1 MKKFKKN
8 NYRLKFLFFAILF
21 LFDIKA
27 VNSQAP
33 AQIIGDQF
41 IYTKK
46 NIKQENVKQENIK
59 QDNQLNSSQQSSKN
73 KDVAI
78 NPSQNNS
85 SQTLD
90 NAVKQVNLDINKI
103 AKTSDNA
110 NKDSDANKIKSK
122 IAKTSDNDNKDSDAN
137 KIKSKITQKKKS
149 VNISKKSSE
158 GEVIAVIKKEIKN
171 LSPLEISK
179 NKYLELEAE
188 FDKNSK
194 NIEPK
199 SRNDDK
205 FLSKEAPSPIIAN
218 NIRAVE
224 NIHIPLFVNKQDI
237 IDGAFVAIYQND
249 VNSFN
254 ELYKKINDPNTKS
267 NTGDTFLT
275 YATMLGRYNL
285 MTSILA
291 KGSDPDLVNDLGY
304 RPMQISIEK
313 KDLNSVQILKNYNAN
328 IAFQD
333 RVGNNY
339 LIHSAMVNSFELV
352 EFFANFINVNSCN
365 QGGLNAISLAQANK
379 NNQIIDLL
387 LAKGAKF
394 TDDKNLD
401 KNKAVN
407 LIDSLQKRWD

>member
-46 NIKQENVKQENIK
+46 NIKQENIK
-59 QDNQLNSSQQSSKN
+59 QDNQLNSSQQGSKS
-73 KDVAI
+73 KDAAI
-78 NPSQNNS
+78 NSSQNNS

-90 NAVKQVNLDINKI
+90 NATRQVNLDINKI
-103 AKTSDNA
+103 AKTIDNA

-122 IAKTSDNDNKDSDAN
+122 ITE
-137 KIKSKITQKKKS
+137 KKKS

-158 GEVIAVIKKEIKN
+158 GEVIAVVKKEIKN

-254 ELYKKINDPNTKS
+254 ELYKKINDPNAKS

-304 RPMQISIEK
+304 RPMQISIER

-365 QGGLNAISLAQANK
+365 QGGLNAISFAQANK
-379 NNQIIDLL
+379 NNRIIDLL

>member
-8 NYRLKFLFFAILF
+8 NYQLKFLFFAILF
-21 LFDIKA
+21 LFDIKDI
-27 VNSQAP
+27 NSQTPAQTP

-41 IYTKK
+41 IYTNK
-46 NIKQENVKQENIK
+46 NIKQENSK

-73 KDVAI
+73 KDVVATK
-78 NPSQNNS
+78 PSQNSS
-85 SQTLD
+85 SQTLN
-90 NAVKQVNLDINKI
+90 NATKQVNLDINKI
-103 AKTSDNA
+103 TKAGDNA
-110 NKDSDANKIKSK
+110 NKANDANKIKS
-122 IAKTSDNDNKDSDAN
+122 I
-137 KIKSKITQKKKS
+137 IPEKKKGAN
-149 VNISKKSSE
+149 VSKKPSE

-188 FDKNSK
+188 FDKNSQ
-194 NIEPK
+194 NIEPQ

-205 FLSKEAPSPIIAN
+205 FLSKEAPSPIIVN

-275 YATMLGRYNL
+275 YATMLGRYSL

-304 RPMQISIEK
+304 RPMQISIER

-333 RVGNNY
+333 REGNNY

-365 QGGLNAISLAQANK
+365 QGGLNAISFAQANK

-394 TDDKNLD
+394 TDDKSLD
-401 KNKAVN
+401 KNKTVN

>member
-110 NKDSDANKIKSK
+110 
-122 IAKTSDNDNKDSDAN
+122 NKDSDAN

>member
-46 NIKQENVKQENIK
+46 NIKQENIK
-59 QDNQLNSSQQSSKN
+59 QDNQLNSSQQGSKN

-78 NPSQNNS
+78 PSQNNS

-90 NAVKQVNLDINKI
+90 NAVKQVNLDINKV

-122 IAKTSDNDNKDSDAN
+122 IPE
-137 KIKSKITQKKKS
+137 KKKN
-149 VNISKKSSE
+149 VNVSKKSSE

-254 ELYKKINDPNTKS
+254 ELYKKINDPNAKS
-267 NTGDTFLT
+267 NAGDTFLT

-304 RPMQISIEK
+304 RPMQISIER

-365 QGGLNAISLAQANK
+365 QDGLNAISFAQANK

-407 LIDSLQKRWD
+407 LIDSLQKRWN

>member
-8 NYRLKFLFFAILF
+8 NYRLKFLFFATLF

-41 IYTKK
+41 IHTKK
-46 NIKQENVKQENIK
+46 NIKQENTK
-59 QDNQLNSSQQSSKN
+59 QDNQLNSSQQGSKN
-73 KDVAI
+73 KDAVI
-78 NPSQNNS
+78 NSSQNNS
-85 SQTLD
+85 SQTLND
-90 NAVKQVNLDINKI
+90 AVKQINLDINKI

-110 NKDSDANKIKSK
+110 NKDNDANKIKSK
-122 IAKTSDNDNKDSDAN
+122 IPE
-137 KIKSKITQKKKS
+137 KKKS
-149 VNISKKSSE
+149 VRISKKSSE

-205 FLSKEAPSPIIAN
+205 FLSKESPSPIIVN

-304 RPMQISIEK
+304 RPMQISIER

-333 RVGNNY
+333 REGNNY

-352 EFFANFINVNSCN
+352 EFFVNFINVNSCN
-365 QGGLNAISLAQANK
+365 QGGLNAISFAQANK
-379 NNQIIDLL
+379 NNRIIDLL

-394 TDDKNLD
+394 TDDKSLNR
-401 KNKAVN
+401 NKTVN

>member
-8 NYRLKFLFFAILF
+8 NYRLKFLFFATLF

-46 NIKQENVKQENIK
+46 NIKQENIKQENIKQENNK

-110 NKDSDANKIKSK
+110 NKDSD
-122 IAKTSDNDNKDSDAN
+122 TN

>member
-27 VNSQAP
+27 VNSQVP

-41 IYTKK
+41 IHTKK
-46 NIKQENVKQENIK
+46 NIKQENTK
-59 QDNQLNSSQQSSKN
+59 QDNQLNSSQQGSKN
-73 KDVAI
+73 KDAVI

-85 SQTLD
+85 SQTLN

-122 IAKTSDNDNKDSDAN
+122 IPE
-137 KIKSKITQKKKS
+137 KKKS
-149 VNISKKSSE
+149 VRISKKSSE

>member
-46 NIKQENVKQENIK
+46 NIKQENIK
-59 QDNQLNSSQQSSKN
+59 QDNQLNSSQQGSKN
-73 KDVAI
+73 KDVAM
-78 NPSQNNS
+78 PSQNNS

-90 NAVKQVNLDINKI
+90 NAVKQVNLDINKV

-122 IAKTSDNDNKDSDAN
+122 IPE
-137 KIKSKITQKKKS
+137 KKKN
-149 VNISKKSSE
+149 VNVSKKSSE

-249 VNSFN
+249 V
-254 ELYKKINDPNTKS
+254 
-267 NTGDTFLT
+267 
-275 YATMLGRYNL
+275 
-285 MTSILA
+285 
-291 KGSDPDLVNDLGY
+291 
-304 RPMQISIEK
+304 
-313 KDLNSVQILKNYNAN
+313 
-328 IAFQD
+328 
-333 RVGNNY
+333 
-339 LIHSAMVNSFELV
+339 
-352 EFFANFINVNSCN
+352 
-365 QGGLNAISLAQANK
+365 
-379 NNQIIDLL
+379 LL
-387 LAKGAKF
+387 
-394 TDDKNLD
+394 
-401 KNKAVN
+401 
-407 LIDSLQKRWD
+407 

>member
-46 NIKQENVKQENIK
+46 NIKQENIK
-59 QDNQLNSSQQSSKN
+59 QDNQLNSSQQGSKN
-73 KDVAI
+73 KDVAM
-78 NPSQNNS
+78 PSQNNS

-90 NAVKQVNLDINKI
+90 NAVKQVNLDINKV

-122 IAKTSDNDNKDSDAN
+122 IPE
-137 KIKSKITQKKKS
+137 KKKN
-149 VNISKKSSE
+149 VNVSKKSSE

-254 ELYKKINDPNTKS
+254 ELYKKINDPNAKS

-304 RPMQISIEK
+304 RPMQISIER

-365 QGGLNAISLAQANK
+365 QDGLNAISFAQANK

-407 LIDSLQKRWD
+407 LIDSLQKRWN

>member
-27 VNSQAP
+27 VNSQVP

-41 IYTKK
+41 IHTKK
-46 NIKQENVKQENIK
+46 NIKQEDTK
-59 QDNQLNSSQQSSKN
+59 QDNQLKSQQDSKN
-73 KDVAI
+73 KNAVI

-85 SQTLD
+85 SQTLN

-122 IAKTSDNDNKDSDAN
+122 IPE
-137 KIKSKITQKKKS
+137 KKKS
-149 VNISKKSSE
+149 VRISKKSSE

-205 FLSKEAPSPIIAN
+205 FLSKEAPSPIIVN

-237 IDGAFVAIYQND
+237 IDGAFLAIYQND

-304 RPMQISIEK
+304 RPMQISIER

-333 RVGNNY
+333 RGGNNY

-365 QGGLNAISLAQANK
+365 QGGLNAISFAQANK
-379 NNQIIDLL
+379 NNRIIDLL

-394 TDDKNLD
+394 TDDKSLD
-401 KNKAVN
+401 KNKTVN

>member
-8 NYRLKFLFFAILF
+8 NYRLKFLFFATLF

-41 IYTKK
+41 IHTKK
-46 NIKQENVKQENIK
+46 NIKQENIK
-59 QDNQLNSSQQSSKN
+59 QDNQLNSSQQGSKN
-73 KDVAI
+73 KDAVI

-122 IAKTSDNDNKDSDAN
+122 IPE
-137 KIKSKITQKKKS
+137 KKKS
-149 VNISKKSSE
+149 VRISKKSSE
-158 GEVIAVIKKEIKN
+158 VEAIAVIKKEIKN
-171 LSPLEISK
+171 LNPLEISE

-254 ELYKKINDPNTKS
+254 ELYKKINDPNAKS

-275 YATMLGRYNL
+275 YATMLGRYSL

-304 RPMQISIEK
+304 RPMQISIER

-333 RVGNNY
+333 REGNNY

-365 QGGLNAISLAQANK
+365 QGGLNAISFAQANK

-394 TDDKNLD
+394 TDDKSLD
-401 KNKAVN
+401 KNKTVN

>member
-8 NYRLKFLFFAILF
+8 NYQLKFLFFAILF
-21 LFDIKA
+21 LFNIKGA
-27 VNSQAP
+27 NSQTP

-41 IYTKK
+41 IYTNK
-46 NIKQENVKQENIK
+46 NIKQENGK
-59 QDNQLNSSQQSSKN
+59 QDNQLNSLQQSSKN
-73 KDVAI
+73 KDVVATK
-78 NPSQNNS
+78 PSQNSS
-85 SQTLD
+85 SQTLN
-90 NAVKQVNLDINKI
+90 NATKQVNLDTNKI
-103 AKTSDNA
+103 AKASDNNKA
-110 NKDSDANKIKSK
+110 NDANKIKSK
-122 IAKTSDNDNKDSDAN
+122 TFEN
-137 KIKSKITQKKKS
+137 KKS
-149 VNISKKSSE
+149 ANISKKPSE

-188 FDKNSK
+188 FDKNSQ
-194 NIEPK
+194 NIEPQ
-199 SRNDDK
+199 SRNDDR

-218 NIRAVE
+218 NIRTAE

-237 IDGAFVAIYQND
+237 IDGAFLAIYQND

-254 ELYKKINDPNTKS
+254 ELYKKINDPNAKS

-304 RPMQISIEK
+304 KPMQISIER

-333 RVGNNY
+333 RFGNNY

-352 EFFANFINVNSCN
+352 EFFTNFININSCN
-365 QGGLNAISLAQANK
+365 QDGLNAISLAQANK
-379 NNQIIDLL
+379 NNLIIDLL

-394 TDDKNLD
+394 AEDKSLD

-407 LIDSLQKRWD
+407 LMDSLQKRWN

>member
-1 MKKFKKN
+1 MFV
-8 NYRLKFLFFAILF
+8 LL
-21 LFDIKA
+21 DIKT

-33 AQIIGDQF
+33 AEIIGDQF

-46 NIKQENVKQENIK
+46 NIKQENSG
-59 QDNQLNSSQQSSKN
+59 QDNQLNSLQQGSKN
-73 KDVAI
+73 KDAVI
-78 NPSQNNS
+78 NSSQNNS

-103 AKTSDNA
+103 AKTSENV
-110 NKDSDANKIKSK
+110 NKGSDANKIKSTAPK
-122 IAKTSDNDNKDSDAN
+122 
-137 KIKSKITQKKKS
+137 KKKS

-179 NKYLELEAE
+179 NKYLELESE
-188 FDKNSK
+188 FNKNSK

-199 SRNDDK
+199 FRNDDK
-205 FLSKEAPSPIIAN
+205 FLNKEAPSPIIAG
-218 NIRAVE
+218 NIRNAE
-224 NIHIPLFVNKQDI
+224 NVHIPLFVNKQDI

-254 ELYKKINDPNTKS
+254 ELYKKINDPNARS

-304 RPMQISIEK
+304 RPMQIAIER

-352 EFFANFINVNSCN
+352 EFFTNFIDVNSCN
-365 QGGLNAISLAQANK
+365 QGGLNAISFAQANK
-379 NNQIIDLL
+379 NNRIIDLL

-394 TDDKNLD
+394 TDDKSLD
-401 KNKAVN
+401 KNKTVN